1 MADNAKTELETA
13 GGLGRHHEAF
23 PAFEHVYLLTYVQLA
38 DAKAAVFLA
47 MATSAIELARFVW
60 TASRLR

>member
-1 MADNAKTELETA
+1 MVDNAKTDLGTA
-13 GGLGRHHEAF
+13 AEVARHHEPF

-47 MATSAIELARFVW
+47 MASAIAYLAARYG
-60 TASRLR
+60 RPLR